1 MSKITV
7 GKVLLTVTALYAGA
21 GPYVF
26 DWNKTHIHN
35 PDWPPHAKF
44 HNAQTMSIGAALSAA
59 ALTAIWG
66 RGRWSKGRLQVAV
79 GAASMYWA
87 TQLSAAAY
95 PGVAMMDPPARTSRS
110 GPQTYVAAGALAINI
125 LAVFLERGHTRR

>member
-1 MSKITV
+1 MPRVTV
-7 GKVLLTVTALYAGA
+7 GKVLLTVTALYAGV

-44 HNAQTMSIGAALSAA
+44 HNAQTMGLGAGLCAA

-66 RGRWSKGRLQVAV
+66 PGPWSKGRLQVSV

-87 TQLSAAAY
+87 TQLSASAY
-95 PGVAMMDPPARTSRS
+95 PGVAMMDPPATTSRK
-110 GPQTYVAAGALAINI
+110 GPQTYVAAAALVLNVVA
-125 LAVFLERGHTRR
+125 LVLERRHTRQ